1 MTEPALLHT
10 GLDFGEGPRWH
21 DGALWFSD
29 FYRHGV
35 FTLVDGVETRVATV
49 EGHPSGLGWMPDGTL
64 LIVSMTDRRVLRM
77 DDAGGLREHADLA
90 SLATWHCNDMVV
102 AADGTAYV
110 GNFGFDLDAG
120 TAPEPAA
127 LIRITPDGDA
137 SVAADDLLF
146 PNGTVITPDGRT
158 LIVGETFGGRYTAF
172 TIADDGTLTDR
183 RVWAEVPG
191 LVPDGCALD
200 ADGGIWFADPVNNQV
215 ARVVEGGDVT
225 DTIGLHQAVF
235 ACALGG
241 DDRRTLFILSA
252 AGMTPADAAG
262 KGSGEIHTV
271 RVESPGAGLP

>member
-21 DGALWFSD
+21 DGALWYSD

-35 FTLVDGVETRVATV
+35 FTLADGIETRVATV
-49 EGHPSGLGWMPDGTL
+49 EGQPSGLGWMPDGTL

-77 DDAGGLREHADLA
+77 DHDGGVHEHADLG

-120 TAPEPAA
+120 VDPAPAA
-127 LIRITPDGDA
+127 LIRVTPDGEV

-172 TIADDGTLTDR
+172 TIADDGSLTDR
-183 RVWAEVPG
+183 RIWADVAG

-200 ADGGIWFADPVNNQV
+200 ADGGIWFADPVNHQV
-215 ARVVEGGDVT
+215 ARVVEGGEVT
-225 DTIGLHQAVF
+225 ATIPLHHAAF

-252 AGMTPADAAG
+252 AGSTPSETAG
-262 KGSGEIHTV
+262 KGLGQIHTV